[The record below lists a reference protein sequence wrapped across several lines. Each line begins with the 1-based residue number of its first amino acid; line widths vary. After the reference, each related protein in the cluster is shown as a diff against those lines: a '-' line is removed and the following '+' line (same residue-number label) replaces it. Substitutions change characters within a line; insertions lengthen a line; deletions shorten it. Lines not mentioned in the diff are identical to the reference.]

1 MAMMRYLLKEKKF
14 KKEKKYYIQVAA
26 LSKFEPNKK
35 FLATIT
41 GNGYKYKVVSKMI
54 NGSMIKRVYVGPFEN
69 SLAAKKALPDVRDKI
84 SDKAFVIK
92 D

>member
-1 MAMMRYLLKEKKF
+1 
-14 KKEKKYYIQVAA
+14 
-26 LSKFEPNKK
+26 
-35 FLATIT
+35 
-41 GNGYKYKVVSKMI
+41 
-54 NGSMIKRVYVGPFEN
+54 MIKRIYVGPFDN